1 MTSWECVTV
10 ARANSPRGEIVLRKR
25 LGRAADSVFE
35 LRVNGVCVMDTA
47 ETSSERALASHVLAL
62 VEHPKHVVIGGL
74 GLGVTTRT
82 LLADERVQRV
92 TIAEMERCVV
102 DWMRAGIIP
111 QTSWLDDER
120 IDIRIDDIRATVGAL
135 ASFSA
140 DAIVLDVDNGPGHL
154 VYDAN
159 DAIYQEPFLEVCRT
173 ALRPPGVLAIW
184 SSHDSD
190 DLAGNIA
197 RVFGGCDRQPV
208 DVTLQ
213 NRPSEYWLFTGR
225 ARTV

>member
-35 LRVNGVCVMDTA
+35 L
-47 ETSSERALASHVLAL
+47 
-62 VEHPKHVVIGGL
+62 
-74 GLGVTTRT
+74 
-82 LLADERVQRV
+82 
-92 TIAEMERCVV
+92 
-102 DWMRAGIIP
+102 
-111 QTSWLDDER
+111 SWLDDER
-120 IDIRIDDIRATVGAL
+120 MDIRIEDIRATVGAL